1 MSASTAE
8 IPGQSGAAKTK
19 PRHIPDFLVRESFG
33 GTRYFYP
40 GFRAVW
46 NKTKT
51 LDDVMAD
58 STLQWI
64 LKEQI
69 GDLVK
74 ALLDAS
80 KYRLGRGEVGIHL
93 GPNEN
98 MGLDIAIF
106 DRQLLTTEKKRMKYA
121 DVPPLAVVE
130 IDVAVELPEKNAH
143 LFEEYVLPKI
153 QRLIEFGVRRVVWV
167 FSKSR
172 RVFIADAGRDWYF
185 VSWDR
190 DVELMPGISFN
201 VQKILKSE
209 GML

>member
-1 MSASTAE
+1 MSAPIAE
-8 IPGQSGAAKTK
+8 LPGKASAAKAK
-19 PRHIPDFLVRESFG
+19 PRRVPDFLVRESFSG
-33 GTRYFYP
+33 MRYFYP
-40 GFRAVW
+40 EFRAVW

-106 DRQLLTTEKKRMKYA
+106 DRQLLTAEKKGMKYA

-130 IDVAVELPEKNAH
+130 IDVAVELPERNAN
-143 LFEEYVLPKI
+143 LFEEYVLTKI
-153 QRLIEFGVRRVVWV
+153 QRLLDFGVRRVVWI
-167 FSKSR
+167 FSKSKR
-172 RVFIADAGRDWYF
+172 IFIAEAGRDWYF
-185 VSWDR
+185 VSWDK
-190 DVELMPGISFN
+190 DVELLPGISFN

-209 GML
+209 DLL